1 MKRRIVL
8 IALALCALSGAG
20 FAAAQESLPAR
31 AELAEGWNWLAPGGE
46 TACSDGSPYRFVAR
60 EGPGEDL
67 LIYFEGGGACWSPL
81 TCGLVRPFTPAIE
94 TERLETAADGIFD
107 LDNPANPFA
116 GYDIVLVP
124 YCTADV
130 FMGDAVQDYGSGSRA
145 VTIHHKGFANASAA
159 LEWVYANFPAPESV
173 FITGESAGALG
184 ASFHAPW
191 IIRQYAGTRIA
202 VLGDSAGGYSAPGI
216 DMGMIF
222 GPWGTADLLPDWLP
236 EFAAV
241 DEASDLKFESF
252 YIVAAKNYPE
262 IVFAQYNTLRDSVQ
276 QFFMK
281 LVPNTPPLEAVL
293 PGTMAAIAEAAPN
306 FRSYLADGDVHTIL
320 HLPEF
325 YTATTAGVAV
335 RDWVAAL
342 AAGEPVENV
351 TCEACVAP

>member
-8 IALALCALSGAG
+8 IALALCALSGAS

-94 TERLETAADGIFD
+94 TERLETAAGGIFD

-351 TCEACVAP
+351 ACEACVAP

>member
-94 TERLETAADGIFD
+94 TERLETAAGGIFD

-116 GYDIVLVP
+116 GYDIALVP